1 MGVAHLKVRRMIPL
15 KAFGLR
21 HSTRNKYRLLI
32 CRTPLLPGKMLTRY
46 LMKPSFPISQM
57 TILNLRHLT
66 LWTLKPTVGDVLN
79 DVCAFCRWL
88 QISRHRTGRRNKFFL
103 LIHKQGSAATDF
115 RIVRTTLCR
124 SVTGNEMTCLSRDSN
139 PRQSVVEWPLAGT
152 FEGRSTN

>member
-1 MGVAHLKVRRMIPL
+1 MKIRRMVPF
-15 KAFGLR
+15 K
-21 HSTRNKYRLLI
+21 TRGSQPEISKVQ
-32 CRTPLLPGKMLTRY
+32 MLTRY

-88 QISRHRTGRRNKFFL
+88 QISRHRTSRRNNFFYLFKNRAL
-103 LIHKQGSAATDF
+103 LQQILGLF
-115 RIVRTTLCR
+115 LTTLCR
-124 SVTGNEMTCLSRDSN
+124 SVIGYEMTCLSRDSN
-139 PRQSVVEWPLAGT
+139 PRQSVVEWALTGT